1 MCKVQLDD
9 MANNLGQ
16 PFRIQDAL
24 IIKKYPRC
32 GGNHAMLDSLF
43 SLMRDNDFTFDDVVN
58 AEVDQSYYS
67 VVMLYQE
74 PDDDLKGKFSAKY
87 NVAAALVDGEVNID
101 TFTQKKIDDP
111 TMGEVMDKVRTRVM
125 AKSEE
130 LLTNS
135 EDGLKVKITLK
146 DGRVLEHTTGRADIL
161 GSQKN
166 PWGFDNIKAE
176 FEENVALVL
185 NDDDVKRAVQAWSDI
200 PEVTNVAELVR
211 STLVAT
217 KA

>member
-1 MCKVQLDD
+1 
-9 MANNLGQ
+9 
-16 PFRIQDAL
+16 
-24 IIKKYPRC
+24 
-32 GGNHAMLDSLF
+32 
-43 SLMRDNDFTFDDVVN
+43 MRDNDFTVDDVAN
-58 AEVDQSYYS
+58 AEVDQSYFS

-74 PDDDLKGKFSAKY
+74 PEDDLKGKFSAKY
-87 NVAAALVDGEVNID
+87 NVAAALVDGEV
-101 TFTQKKIDDP
+101 KIDHLHP
-111 TMGEVMDKVRTRVM
+111 GRRLTTRPWARFMDKVNLRVM

-161 GSQKN
+161 GAQGN
-166 PWGFDNIKAE
+166 PWGFDNIKAK

-185 NDDDVKRAVQAWSDI
+185 NDDDVNRAVQSWSDI
-200 PEVTNVAELVR
+200 PEVTSVAELVR

-217 KA
+217 KV

>member
-1 MCKVQLDD
+1 MFRKARYKPTAPMIATWLAARSSPR
-9 MANNLGQ
+9 MATSC
-16 PFRIQDAL
+16 A
-24 IIKKYPRC
+24 
-32 GGNHAMLDSLF
+32 S
-43 SLMRDNDFTFDDVVN
+43 SFTCLV
-58 AEVDQSYYS
+58 
-67 VVMLYQE
+67 L
-74 PDDDLKGKFSAKY
+74 Y
-87 NVAAALVDGEVNID
+87 NVRPR
-101 TFTQKKIDDP
+101 KIGRA
-111 TMGEVMDKVRTRVM
+111 TSVMIHD
-125 AKSEE
+125 SILE

-166 PWGFDNIKAE
+166 PWGFDNIKAK

-185 NDDDVKRAVQAWSDI
+185 NDDDVNRAVRAWSDI

>member
-1 MCKVQLDD
+1 MAVDSEKPSDTNHQWLRTKV
-9 MANNLGQ
+9 MSS
-16 PFRIQDAL
+16 I
-24 IIKKYPRC
+24 
-32 GGNHAMLDSLF
+32 
-43 SLMRDNDFTFDDVVN
+43 TFPGFCVK
-58 AEVDQSYYS
+58 SS
-67 VVMLYQE
+67 
-74 PDDDLKGKFSAKY
+74 
-87 NVAAALVDGEVNID
+87 LVDGEVNIN